1 MTPEQALQL
10 IKQGE
15 GQRVEF
21 KSGFAEENKAIE
33 SLCAFTHADGGTVL
47 FGVSPN
53 GRIAG
58 VSLGE
63 NTLEGFSNKL
73 KVNTQ
78 PPLTPT
84 IYALTL
90 DGKEV
95 VAVTI
100 PRAGQAQLFYAFNVP
115 YVRVGKT
122 NQVMSPDQQRARLE
136 KKADAWSEERD
147 RPRFEVISQ
156 GVDRLETAFA
166 PHFGVRQVSGDPVA
180 NLEWRIR
187 GPRFPMDWRPASG
200 SALARTHFVST
211 FDLTAQPREAD
222 IVGLDEMAFEIR
234 FHWRGQ
240 WRHEL
245 HRWPISRRQ
254 LPQKVLWDVG
264 AERLP
269 PLYIDGRD

>member
-1 MTPEQALQL
+1 MTPEEALQL
-10 IKQGE
+10 IKEGE
-15 GQRVEF
+15 GQGVEF
-21 KSGFAEENKAIE
+21 KQSFAEDNEAIR
-33 SLCAFTHADGGTVL
+33 SLCAFTHAEGGTVF
-47 FGVSPN
+47 FGVAPD
-53 GRIAG
+53 GRVVG
-58 VSLGE
+58 VSLGR
-63 NTLEGFSNKL
+63 NTLENFANKL
-73 KVNTQ
+73 KTEAQ

-84 IYALTL
+84 IYQVTL
-90 DGKEV
+90 EGKEV

-100 PRAGQAQLFYAFNVP
+100 GKAGPGQLFYAFGVP
-115 YVRVGKT
+115 LVRVGKT
-122 NQVMSPDQQRARLE
+122 NQVMAPDQQRARL
-136 KKADAWSEERD
+136 KKEEEAWSEERD

-187 GPRFPMDWRPASG
+187 GPRFSMDWRPASG

-211 FDLTAQPREAD
+211 FDLTAEPRQD
-222 IVGLDEMAFEIR
+222 DVVGLDEMAFEIR

-240 WRHEL
+240 CRHEL

-254 LPQKVLWDVG
+254 LPQKTLWDVG

-269 PLYIDGRD
+269 PLYLDG